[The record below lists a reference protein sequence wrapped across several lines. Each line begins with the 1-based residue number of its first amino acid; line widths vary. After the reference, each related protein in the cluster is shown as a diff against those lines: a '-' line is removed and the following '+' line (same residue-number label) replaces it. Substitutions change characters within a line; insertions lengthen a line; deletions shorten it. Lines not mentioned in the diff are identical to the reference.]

1 MAAALRQEWTL
12 PVRVLQN
19 ISGALALVILVISW
33 IVAIGVMAL
42 TTYIGIASL
51 LDGQTLK
58 GIVVIILIGPA
69 TMLTQTV
76 IGIVAIPFGALAES
90 GE

>member
-1 MAAALRQEWTL
+1 MSS
-12 PVRVLQN
+12 VRA
-19 ISGALALVILVISW
+19 IAGGAALVIVVVSW
-33 IVAIGVMAL
+33 IVALGVMAL
-42 TTYIGIASL
+42 ATYVGIASL
-51 LDGQTLK
+51 IDGQTLK

-76 IGIVAIPFGALAES
+76 IGLLAVPFGALAES

>member
-1 MAAALRQEWTL
+1 VTV
-12 PVRVLQN
+12 VRAIAGV
-19 ISGALALVILVISW
+19 IALVIFVISW

-51 LDGQTLK
+51 LDGETLK

-76 IGIVAIPFGALAES
+76 IGVLALPFGLLADRD
-90 GE
+90 

>member
-1 MAAALRQEWTL
+1 MAVIRA
-12 PVRVLQN
+12 

-51 LDGQTLK
+51 IDGETLK
-58 GIVVIILIGPA
+58 GVVVLILIGPA

-76 IGIVAIPFGALAES
+76 IGFLAVPFGFLAEQD
-90 GE
+90 

>member
-1 MAAALRQEWTL
+1 VAV
-12 PVRVLQN
+12 VRAIAGV
-19 ISGALALVILVISW
+19 IALVIFVISW

-42 TTYIGIASL
+42 TTYIGISSL

-76 IGIVAIPFGALAES
+76 IGFLAIPFGFLAEQH
-90 GE
+90 

>member
-1 MAAALRQEWTL
+1 MTV
-12 PVRVLQN
+12 VRAIAGV
-19 ISGALALVILVISW
+19 IALVIFVISW

-51 LDGQTLK
+51 LDGETLK

-76 IGIVAIPFGALAES
+76 IGVLALPFGLLADRD
-90 GE
+90 

>member
-1 MAAALRQEWTL
+1 VTV
-12 PVRVLQN
+12 VRAIAGV
-19 ISGALALVILVISW
+19 IALVIFVISW
-33 IVAIGVMAL
+33 IVAIGLMAL

-51 LDGQTLK
+51 LDGETLK

-76 IGIVAIPFGALAES
+76 IGFLAIPFGLLAEQD
-90 GE
+90 

>member
-1 MAAALRQEWTL
+1 MSVRRTL
-12 PVRVLQN
+12 A
-19 ISGALALVILVISW
+19 GALALVILVISW
-33 IVAIGVMAL
+33 IVAIGVMAV

-51 LDGQTLK
+51 VDGQTLQ

-76 IGIVAIPFGALAES
+76 IGALAIPFGLLAEPA
-90 GE
+90 E

>member
-1 MAAALRQEWTL
+1 MGRQGSGWAVTA
-12 PVRVLQN
+12 VRA
-19 ISGALALVILVISW
+19 ISGALALVIFVISW

-51 LDGQTLK
+51 VDGQTLK

-69 TMLTQTV
+69 TMLAQTV
-76 IGIVAIPFGALAES
+76 IGVLALPFGALAES

>member
-1 MAAALRQEWTL
+1 LPTTLCQEWTL

-42 TTYIGIASL
+42 MTYIGIASL
-51 LDGQTLK
+51 IDGQTLK
-58 GIVVIILIGPA
+58 GIVVIILSGPA